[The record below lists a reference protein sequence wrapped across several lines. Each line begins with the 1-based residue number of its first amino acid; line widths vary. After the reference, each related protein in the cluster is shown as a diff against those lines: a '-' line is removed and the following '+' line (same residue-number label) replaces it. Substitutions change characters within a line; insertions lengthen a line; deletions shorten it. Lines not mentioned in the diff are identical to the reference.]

1 MPPSPLILQS
11 DLPLSY
17 KILCLSQLPCTL
29 SAKRIPV
36 SHTKAAY
43 PIVKAWIPTTPL
55 SLPCYCTAWAEM
67 LETAII
73 HLISIYSM
81 TRVYNYH
88 RLGSAAKLEVRMMAF
103 LEAQLPLLQAKL
115 SVPEILSSMLLIYN
129 TSLTNNMV
137 IMLEAV

>member
-1 MPPSPLILQS
+1 
-11 DLPLSY
+11 
-17 KILCLSQLPCTL
+17 
-29 SAKRIPV
+29 
-36 SHTKAAY
+36 
-43 PIVKAWIPTTPL
+43 
-55 SLPCYCTAWAEM
+55 
-67 LETAII
+67 
-73 HLISIYSM
+73 M

-115 SVPEILSSMLLIYN
+115 SVPEILSSMLLMYN

>member
-1 MPPSPLILQS
+1 
-11 DLPLSY
+11 
-17 KILCLSQLPCTL
+17 
-29 SAKRIPV
+29 
-36 SHTKAAY
+36 
-43 PIVKAWIPTTPL
+43 
-55 SLPCYCTAWAEM
+55 M

-73 HLISIYSM
+73 HLINIYSM

-88 RLGSAAKLEVRMMAF
+88 RLGSTAKLEVRMMAF

>member
-1 MPPSPLILQS
+1 
-11 DLPLSY
+11 
-17 KILCLSQLPCTL
+17 
-29 SAKRIPV
+29 
-36 SHTKAAY
+36 
-43 PIVKAWIPTTPL
+43 
-55 SLPCYCTAWAEM
+55 
-67 LETAII
+67 
-73 HLISIYSM
+73 M

-88 RLGSAAKLEVRMMAF
+88 RLGSTAKLEVRMMAF